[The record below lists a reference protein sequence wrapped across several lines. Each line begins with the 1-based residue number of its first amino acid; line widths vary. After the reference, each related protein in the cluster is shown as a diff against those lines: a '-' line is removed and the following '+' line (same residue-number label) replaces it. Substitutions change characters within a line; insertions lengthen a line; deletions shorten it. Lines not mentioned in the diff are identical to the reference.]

1 MMGRGLIASR
11 GRVCRCFEQEA
22 IAMGD
27 RVVVLGSGAMGSL
40 YGGMLAE
47 AGASV
52 TLVDVW
58 REHMDAVN
66 RNGLAVEGVSGDR
79 VIRSLRGVTDPR
91 EAGEADLVLVFVKA
105 TSTKPAMEGAR
116 CLVHPDT
123 AVLTLQ
129 NGLGNVEKLSD
140 VVGPE
145 RVLAGITGHG
155 CNILG
160 PGRIRHAGAGDTVL
174 GELDGRS
181 TERLDHIV
189 SLFERAKFP
198 VKTSSNV
205 LGMIWAKLLVNVG
218 INALTAITGLRN
230 GRLVELPEADE
241 LLKAAVREAM
251 AVAERKGIRVEAEDP
266 VAHTRDVARRT
277 AANRSSML
285 QDMAAKRQTEIDVI
299 NGAIVDEGKRLGVPT
314 PVNLCLANLIRI
326 GQQTYEERE

>member
-1 MMGRGLIASR
+1 MA
-11 GRVCRCFEQEA
+11 
-22 IAMGD
+22 D
-27 RVVVLGSGAMGSL
+27 RVVILGSGAMGSL

-47 AGASV
+47 AGVPV

-58 REHMDAVN
+58 KEHMDAVN
-66 RNGLAVEGVSGDR
+66 RDGLIIEGVSGDR
-79 VIRSLRGVTDPR
+79 VVRSLRGVTDPR

-105 TSTKPAMEGAR
+105 TMTKAAMEGAR
-116 CLVHPDT
+116 CLLGPDT

-129 NGLGNVEKLSD
+129 NGLGNAEKLSD
-140 VVGPE
+140 VAGAS

-160 PGRIRHAGAGDTVL
+160 PGRIRHAGTGDTIL
-174 GELDGRS
+174 GELDGS
-181 TERLDHIV
+181 ATDRLARIAA
-189 SLFERAKFP
+189 LFGRAGFS

-218 INALTAITGLRN
+218 INALTAVTGLKN

-241 LLKAAVREAM
+241 LLEAAVREAM

-285 QDMAAKRQTEIDVI
+285 QDVSAERQTEIDVI

-326 GQQTYEERE
+326 RQQTYEEREK